1 MIEIFCTNYI
11 NKISRFKQILSR
23 NTSITLDRMEMEVI
37 LRCTKDPLLPQKKK
51 DLHVMV
57 LIPFVLN

>member
-1 MIEIFCTNYI
+1 
-11 NKISRFKQILSR
+11 
-23 NTSITLDRMEMEVI
+23 MEMEVI